1 VLLFS
6 IIRSGS
12 YFKKTK
18 KSQVYVQKAR
28 RTKLM
33 FGEETSPSTT
43 ESSNEG
49 TYEHLVCSR
58 ALMKENWCGS
68 NRNADVFMF
77 ERASSRRMA

>member
-1 VLLFS
+1 
-6 IIRSGS
+6 
-12 YFKKTK
+12 
-18 KSQVYVQKAR
+18 
-28 RTKLM
+28 M